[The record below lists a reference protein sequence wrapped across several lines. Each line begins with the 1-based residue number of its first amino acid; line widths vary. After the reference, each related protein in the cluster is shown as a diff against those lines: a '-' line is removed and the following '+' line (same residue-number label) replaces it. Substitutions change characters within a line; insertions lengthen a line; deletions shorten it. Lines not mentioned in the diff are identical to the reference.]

1 MTAIHTREIKVRM
14 SDDEFTSLNEKVQK
28 CGMSREK
35 FVRLVLNN
43 YHPKELPPIEYF
55 KFIKELNM
63 NGNNLNQ
70 LVKLAY
76 VQGIDI
82 SKLNEVLNQH
92 EHLLLELDR
101 QIRGNI

>member
-1 MTAIHTREIKVRM
+1 MMAIHTREIKVRM
-14 SDDEFTSLNEKVQK
+14 SDDEFISLNEKVQK

-35 FVRLVLNN
+35 FIRLVLNN
-43 YHPKELPPIEYF
+43 YQPKELPPIEYF
-55 KFIKELNM
+55 KLIKALNM

-82 SKLNEVLNQH
+82 TKLNEVLNKH
-92 EHLLLELDR
+92 EHLLLELDK

>member
-1 MTAIHTREIKVRM
+1 MAVRTKEIKVRM
-14 SDDEFTSLNEKVQK
+14 SDDEFTLLNDKVQK

-35 FVRLVLNN
+35 FIRLVLSD
-43 YHPKELPPIEYF
+43 YQPKELPPIEYF
-55 KFIKELNM
+55 KLIKEINT

-70 LVKLAY
+70 LVKIAY
-76 VQGIDI
+76 IQGIDI
-82 SKLNEVLNQH
+82 TRLDGVLNKH

>member
-1 MTAIHTREIKVRM
+1 MAIRTREIKVRM

-28 CGMSREK
+28 CGMSREM
-35 FVRLVLNN
+35 FIRLVLNN
-43 YHPKELPPIEYF
+43 YQPKELPPIEYF
-55 KFIKELNM
+55 KLIKELNM

-76 VQGIDI
+76 VKSIDI
-82 SKLNEVLNQH
+82 TKLNEVLNKH